1 MAIKGK
7 GKTKARKVA
16 KGPRRA
22 PVPVKPPFF
31 TRRPVQVIG
40 AFVLGI
46 LAMMFLVWVT
56 NGLRE
61 QDRAQRAREREAAKL
76 ERTKSVVEAWQVTV
90 EGAAGTIGTITPG
103 APPALLPAAS
113 AAIDGVAGG
122 NDVKG
127 APGTLSEAN
136 KGLSSA
142 ISTLDD
148 YQLVDRIRDKG
159 FDVTQTNYLLNS
171 KTKMLEALK
180 IYREA
185 VAVAQRALKGEAGL
199 GDIAIALRD
208 QAVTLFADGW
218 RDLDQAKQS
227 VGINPIPGGLA
238 P

>member
-1 MAIKGK
+1 
-7 GKTKARKVA
+7 
-16 KGPRRA
+16 
-22 PVPVKPPFF
+22 
-31 TRRPVQVIG
+31 
-40 AFVLGI
+40 
-46 LAMMFLVWVT
+46 
-56 NGLRE
+56 
-61 QDRAQRAREREAAKL
+61 
-76 ERTKSVVEAWQVTV
+76 
-90 EGAAGTIGTITPG
+90 
-103 APPALLPAAS
+103 
-113 AAIDGVAGG
+113 
-122 NDVKG
+122 
-127 APGTLSEAN
+127 
-136 KGLSSA
+136 
-142 ISTLDD
+142 LDD